1 MKIKVSCT
9 FDIRDNSIID
19 SSDEEEFN
27 WLLDILNDKRNIRLI
42 LHSNDIGDSIAETN
56 EFKYKIIK

>member
-9 FDIRDNSIID
+9 FDIRDVID
-19 SSDEEEFN
+19 SSDKEEFN

>member
-1 MKIKVSCT
+1 M
-9 FDIRDNSIID
+9 
-19 SSDEEEFN
+19 DE
-27 WLLDILNDKRNIRLI
+27 RNIRLI